1 MEYLPHMPNS
11 SKLHTDMDAL
21 QYEHL
26 AEHTYVFI
34 ACIWF
39 TDYNRSARAYL
50 FFHKTELDIQ
60 RIEVPLVTIRMWDSN
75 VAVRFSNH
83 LTLYVTRILPFFTG
97 QTDDGQIEK
106 TSCLTPLCTCAHR
119 VIDFL

>member
-26 AEHTYVFI
+26 AEHSTIYCV
-34 ACIWF
+34 F

-50 FFHKTELDIQ
+50 LFDKTELDIQ
-60 RIEVPLVTIRMWDSN
+60 GIEVLWSLSGCGTPTLLSGLVI
-75 VAVRFSNH
+75 
-83 LTLYVTRILPFFTG
+83 I
-97 QTDDGQIEK
+97 
-106 TSCLTPLCTCAHR
+106 
-119 VIDFL
+119 